1 MLRLRSVTEAK
12 ESVKVGIETWMKVHV
27 SHYPAAALAIMTLLL
42 LSSSVSACLCPG
54 VTPCKAYAD
63 SEAVFVGLVTTTKIE
78 TVKGRFPPNAIST
91 TTTGGEGPVASF
103 RVEEAFLGVNAK
115 VVEVSGGGTN
125 CDYYFEEGKR
135 YLVYASRS
143 PDGHVLYTNACSGTK
158 SLSEAQE
165 DLQYLRSAA
174 RRVAGGTISGVVN
187 QKFATGGEAASTFKP
202 IPKAKVFLEAGT
214 RRFSTIA
221 DEKGSFEFRGIP
233 GGSYKIRTYPVTNY
247 SSANV
252 MAEQPIS
259 EWEIVVPRHGCLDT
273 WFVLQPDGEISGT
286 VIDDTGVIPKDVEV
300 QLVSADKKPTPDNV
314 ESTMLNEDRSFKFSF
329 LPPGRYIL
337 GFNLIDGPSLYSPY
351 PEFYYPGVSERDR
364 ATVIVIGEHQK
375 VNELYLPRPLRLGE
389 RIIEGVA
396 VLPDGSPLVS
406 DCSIQLRNPRTGYRE
421 GNCVSSDKEGR
432 FSIKA
437 IEGQTY
443 ELSATIS
450 NGMSLVDSKPMVI
463 KVGANNEPVRLVVEK
478 R

>member
-1 MLRLRSVTEAK
+1 
-12 ESVKVGIETWMKVHV
+12 MKVRV
-27 SHYPAAALAIMTLLL
+27 SHYPAAALAIMTLLF
-42 LSSSVSACLCPG
+42 LSSSVSACLCPR
-54 VTPCKAYAD
+54 VSPCEAYAD
-63 SEAVFVGLVTTTKIE
+63 SGAVFVGLVTTTKIE

-91 TTTGGEGPVASF
+91 TTTGGQGPVASF
-103 RVEEAFLGVNAK
+103 RVEEAFLGVKTK

-158 SLSEAQE
+158 SLSEAQD
-165 DLQYLRSAA
+165 DLRYLRSAA

-187 QKFATGGEAASTFKP
+187 RKSKTVGEAAPIFKP

-214 RRFSTIA
+214 RRFNTIT

-233 GGSYKIRTYPVTNY
+233 GGRYKIHTYPATNH
-247 SSANV
+247 SSAKAL
-252 MAEQPIS
+252 AEQPMS
-259 EWEIVVPRHGCLDT
+259 EWEIVVPRQGCLDT
-273 WFVLQPDGEISGT
+273 WFVLKPDGEISGT
-286 VIDDTGVIPKDVEV
+286 VIDDTGVVPKDVEV
-300 QLVSADKKPTPDNV
+300 QLVSADEKPMPDNV
-314 ESTMLNEDRSFKFSF
+314 DGVMLDDARGFEFSF

-337 GFNLIDGPSLYSPY
+337 GFNLIGGPSLGSPY
-351 PEFYYPGVSERDR
+351 PEFFYPGVSERAR
-364 ATVIVIGEHQK
+364 ATVIEIGEHQK

-389 RIIEGVA
+389 RVIEGVA
-396 VLPDGSPLVS
+396 VLPDGRPLVS
-406 DCSIQLRNPRTGYRE
+406 NCSIQLINPRTGYRE
-421 GNCVSSDKEGR
+421 GNCVSSDRQGR

-450 NGMSLVDSKPMVI
+450 NGRSLVDSKPMLI
-463 KVGANNEPVRLVVEK
+463 KVGATNEPVRLLVEK